1 MDEYRF
7 LKYMINRLEKSD
19 AFSKETLSNLSL
31 ELEEASNDGR
41 LDTEKN
47 YDVDEL
53 IEELMLCSSEIL
65 ERELFRVR

>member
-1 MDEYRF
+1 MNEYT
-7 LKYMINRLEKSD
+7 LLLSLVERLSKSD
-19 AFSKETLSNLSL
+19 AFSKETLSKLSL

-41 LDTEKN
+41 LDTETN
-47 YDVDEL
+47 YDVEEL

>member
-1 MDEYRF
+1 MNEYT
-7 LKYMINRLEKSD
+7 LLLSLIKRLSKSD
-19 AFSKETLSNLSL
+19 AFSKEILSKLSL

-47 YDVDEL
+47 YDVEEL

-65 ERELFRVR
+65 ERELFKVR

>member
-1 MDEYRF
+1 MNEYT
-7 LKYMINRLEKSD
+7 LLLSLIERLSKSD
-19 AFSKETLSNLSL
+19 AFSKETLSKLSL
-31 ELEEASNDGR
+31 ELEVASNDGR